1 MAGARQPID
10 LVIAKGK
17 KHLTK
22 KEIAERKAKEV
33 VVPFVD
39 VEAPDYLTA
48 KQKEKFNDLAYKL
61 VKINLVTELDVDLL
75 GRYIVAHDLY
85 LYYTA
90 QLTRLLKRCG
100 GDYKAVEDLQKFQ
113 NQAFNQATTSAKELG
128 ITPSSRCRIEV
139 PIKEETPKQNKFNK
153 FRGVAT

>member
-39 VEAPDYLTA
+39 VKAPEYLTP
-48 KQKEKFNDLAYKL
+48 KQADKFNDLAYKL

-85 LYYTA
+85 LFYTSK
-90 QLTRLLKRCG
+90 LTKALKKK
-100 GDYKAVEDLQKFQ
+100 DLNMNEVSELQKFQ